1 MAPPVAV
8 QQLQLINVNLNHYPN
23 NIINKCVL
31 IEYRFKIYN
40 YLFNLSSV
48 AYVFL

>member
-23 NIINKCVL
+23 NIINKWLSVDLKYTTIYL
-31 IEYRFKIYN
+31 I
-40 YLFNLSSV
+40 YLQ
-48 AYVFL
+48 